1 MMKKKESP
9 TNGKSDDWLT
19 GNEIENEGINL
30 LSEMLEVN
38 TTLTSLML
46 ESKGISKETCKK
58 E

>member
-1 MMKKKESP
+1 M
-9 TNGKSDDWLT
+9 T